1 MVLMRRKESKEPVA
15 IASTGAPT
23 VEHRKADHIGQI
35 TLGWSLALMAMCGVA
50 VLSGF
55 IAVALT
61 LAGICVALLVIG
73 LLLHYEGERQRQRAD
88 LPPTGHGRR

>member
-1 MVLMRRKESKEPVA
+1 MMEKQFKEPVA

-23 VEHRKADHIGQI
+23 REHRKSDHSGHVI
-35 TLGWSLALMAMCGVA
+35 LGWSLALMAMCGAA

-61 LAGICVALLVIG
+61 LAGICVALLVVG

-88 LPPTGHGRR
+88 LPPAGSARR

>member
-1 MVLMRRKESKEPVA
+1 MPDKESKEPVA

-23 VEHRKADHIGQI
+23 VEHRKTDHFGQI

-50 VLSGF
+50 LLSGY

-61 LAGICVALLVIG
+61 FAGICVALLVVG
-73 LLLHYEGERQRQRAD
+73 LLLHYESERQRQRAD
-88 LPPTGHGRR
+88 APPGDRGRR

>member
-1 MVLMRRKESKEPVA
+1 MPDKEIKEPVA

-23 VEHRKADHIGQI
+23 IEHRKADHFGQI

-50 VLSGF
+50 LLSGY
-55 IAVALT
+55 IAIALT
-61 LAGICVALLVIG
+61 FAGICVALLVVG

-88 LPPTGHGRR
+88 APPAGRGRR